1 MRKCLRVPAAVLG
14 LLFLLLSLAG
24 GMVSAD
30 EAYTING
37 VSVRYRD
44 FSSSHNEC
52 WVYAS
57 KFYYK
62 IWGESFNSNFYGSEN
77 LLRNHSKE
85 ELVLT
90 PEHLKEYVS
99 QAVPGAVL
107 RICNSGCLYGSD
119 PMGHSLLIVSIQSDG
134 FTTFEGGLSAA
145 PHCREHFYTWE
156 EFCQTSWLGGRY
168 AYIKYIKWPSA
179 PEKEE
184 SLLPENEELPRPVEE
199 KPPRPS
205 SEEPETS
212 ATLGTLEVQEPSEVP
227 ESVTYEVG
235 DLDHSGSIEA
245 TDYVLLKRFV
255 NGTIRLDKSQLKS
268 GDINGDGR
276 VDEQDL
282 RLLRAR
288 MYADRLQPQISLS
301 EITESLL
308 HLLF

>member
-1 MRKCLRVPAAVLG
+1 MRKYLRVPAAVLG

-37 VSVRYRD
+37 VCVRYRD

-52 WVYAS
+52 WAYAS

-62 IWGESFNSNFYGSEN
+62 IWGETFNSSFYGSEN

-119 PMGHSLLIVSIQSDG
+119 PMGHSLVIVSIQADG
-134 FTTFEGGLSAA
+134 FTTFEGGLSAS

-168 AYIKYIKWPSA
+168 GYIKYIKWPSA
-179 PEKEE
+179 FEE
-184 SLLPENEELPRPVEE
+184 EGPLPPVSEELPRPVEE
-199 KPPRPS
+199 KPHRPS

-212 ATLGTLEVQEPSEVP
+212 ATLGALGALEAP
-227 ESVTYEVG
+227 ESVAYEVG

-268 GDINGDGR
+268 GDLNGDGR

-288 MYADRLQPQISLS
+288 MYVERLQPQFSLS